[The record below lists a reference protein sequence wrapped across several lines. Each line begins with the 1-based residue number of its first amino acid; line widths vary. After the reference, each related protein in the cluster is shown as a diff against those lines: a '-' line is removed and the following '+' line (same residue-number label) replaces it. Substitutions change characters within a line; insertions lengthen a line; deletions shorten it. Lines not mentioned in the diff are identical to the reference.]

1 VGCRFAK
8 NMADADIYHA
18 ASGPGAKQWGRRVY
32 YANCHRAGGDYAWMQ
47 DNLATAEGAPKAKD
61 LTAAWTFGGRWNPL
75 TGAVR
80 ATPPLPAA
88 QIDTTAEKML
98 LYQRAVGG
106 WPKALGEVKVN
117 YALRISP
124 GARAG
129 LLDSKNQNDATIDN
143 DATTRE
149 IHYLLQAFRQTS
161 NPAYRQ
167 AAENGIRYLLKMQ
180 YPNGG
185 FPQFYPDLS
194 SYRHEITYNDDAMVR
209 ALTVLRRV
217 ARQQERYALV
227 SPDLVGPAKD
237 AVTRGLA
244 CILKTQVVQQGRP
257 TAWCAQYDEVSLLP
271 AKARAFELP
280 SLSGEESVAIVRF
293 LMDTEQPTAEIKA
306 SVEGAIAWFEQ
317 VKMPGFSMKE
327 IPAPQEPRGIDRV
340 IVAQAGAVLWARFYE
355 LGTNRPIF
363 VGRDSQVHY
372 QLREIENERRAGYA
386 YAGTWP
392 AELLAVDYPAWRKRI
407 GNEPGK

>member
-1 VGCRFAK
+1 
-8 NMADADIYHA
+8 
-18 ASGPGAKQWGRRVY
+18 
-32 YANCHRAGGDYAWMQ
+32 
-47 DNLATAEGAPKAKD
+47 
-61 LTAAWTFGGRWNPL
+61 
-75 TGAVR
+75 
-80 ATPPLPAA
+80 
-88 QIDTTAEKML
+88 
-98 LYQRAVGG
+98 
-106 WPKALGEVKVN
+106 VN
-117 YALRISP
+117 YAARISP

-149 IHYLLQAFRQTS
+149 IHYLLQAFRQTN

-180 YPNGG
+180 YANGG

-194 SYRHEITYNDDAMVR
+194 SYRHQITYNDDAMVR

-227 SPDLVGPAKD
+227 GPDLVGPAKD
-237 AVTRGLA
+237 AVARGLA

-280 SLSGEESVAIVRF
+280 SLSGDESVGIVRF
-293 LMDTEQPTAEIKA
+293 LMDTEQPTTEIKA
-306 SVEGAIAWFEQ
+306 AIAGAVAWFEQ
-317 VKMPGFSMKE
+317 VKMPGFALQE
-327 IPAPQEPRGIDRV
+327 IAAPQEPRGIDRV
-340 IVAQAGAVLWARFYE
+340 IVARPGAVLWARFYE

-363 VGRDSQVHY
+363 VGRDSQVRY
-372 QLREIENERRAGYA
+372 QLREIENERRAGYL

-392 AELLAVDYPAWRKRI
+392 AELLATEYPAWLKRMAA
-407 GNEPGK
+407 EAGK